1 VFTWGRLEAS
11 IQTEKKPRRTTS
23 TTYALAEGCLPWPQ
37 RKQPMTDTLYTTH
50 DISRLLQVDPSTVS
64 KWIDRG
70 ILVAFRTPG
79 GHRRVRAGDLRS
91 FLMAHEM
98 PVPEE
103 LGSSAVRLLVVDDE
117 KPVLDAMRRAFKP
130 HAHQVELTTTTSGV
144 EALLLVAELKPH
156 GLLIDLN
163 MPEVDGF
170 EVCRRIKARKN
181 LEGVRLIT
189 MSSRHTP
196 ETVEQSLK
204 AGAVACLAKPVEV
217 AQVLEVFRVPLA
229 MNRKAG

>member
-1 VFTWGRLEAS
+1 
-11 IQTEKKPRRTTS
+11 
-23 TTYALAEGCLPWPQ
+23 
-37 RKQPMTDTLYTTH
+37 MTDTLYTTH